1 MKKITFIII
10 YLLPNIGFQGLFET
24 TAIETTQIFHQ
35 PNHGTIFAGVSIKKI
50 TPDLNRYNPIYLAGF
65 NRGRKATGIHD
76 DLWSRCCCIRIN
88 GTTIAIVSVDVIGIM
103 YPEYQKIISKLPDY
117 ITLDNIII
125 TSTHNHEGP
134 DTIGLWGP
142 DLLTGVNLEWYNEAM
157 DHIADSITEAYI
169 SMKPAGIKIGHTE
182 APGFSR
188 DSRDPQCIDEQIET
202 FQLIDQNETPIA
214 TMIFYGSHP
223 EILWNDN
230 SPVTSD
236 YPNYIYRYVEN
247 KTGGT
252 AILVIGAI
260 GGLITPNVRNHTFNA
275 AKQFGESI
283 ASLALTSL
291 QNTTTIWN
299 TEMRIASRELFIPL
313 TNPIFR
319 LTSILRII
327 YRPLYHVRR
336 DILTAV
342 SVIELG
348 ENGSLAQIVTA
359 PGEDFPENWLELKEK
374 LHAKHRILI
383 GLGMD
388 ELGYIVPYEDFDWKK
403 YEESMSASKLLDPI
417 IHQCLKEMIT
427 KMN

>member
-1 MKKITFIII
+1 
-10 YLLPNIGFQGLFET
+10 
-24 TAIETTQIFHQ
+24 
-35 PNHGTIFAGVSIKKI
+35 
-50 TPDLNRYNPIYLAGF
+50 
-65 NRGRKATGIHD
+65 
-76 DLWSRCCCIRIN
+76 
-88 GTTIAIVSVDVIGIM
+88 
-103 YPEYQKIISKLPDY
+103 
-117 ITLDNIII
+117 
-125 TSTHNHEGP
+125 
-134 DTIGLWGP
+134 
-142 DLLTGVNLEWYNEAM
+142 
-157 DHIADSITEAYI
+157 
-169 SMKPAGIKIGHTE
+169 
-182 APGFSR
+182 
-188 DSRDPQCIDEQIET
+188 
-202 FQLIDQNETPIA
+202 
-214 TMIFYGSHP
+214 
-223 EILWNDN
+223 
-230 SPVTSD
+230 
-236 YPNYIYRYVEN
+236 
-247 KTGGT
+247 
-252 AILVIGAI
+252 
-260 GGLITPNVRNHTFNA
+260 LITPNVRNHTFNA